1 METKRDSIAVLF
13 DLDGVIIDTETQY
26 TRFWD
31 EQGRRHL
38 LVDDYGHRIKRQTL
52 NQIYSGDFIGRTD
65 VQLQISNDLQR
76 FENQMS
82 YDYIPGAQDFIADL
96 RRNGAKIAIVT
107 SSNEAKMSH
116 VYKAHPEFSKQFDHI
131 LTADMFTRSKPA
143 PDCFLLGMKLFG
155 TSAQHT
161 FVFEDSFHGLQAG
174 RDSGAIVI
182 GLTTTNSREVLDGKA
197 HHLIDDFRNLTY
209 AQLIGWSRQQI

>member
-1 METKRDSIAVLF
+1 MDRNTIIAALF
-13 DLDGVIIDTETQY
+13 DFDGVIMDTEGQY
-26 TRFWD
+26 TIFWD
-31 EQGRRHL
+31 EQGYQYLGEKDFGR
-38 LVDDYGHRIKRQTL
+38 RIKGQTL
-52 NQIYSGDFIGRTD
+52 TQIYDNHFAGMTD
-65 VQLQISNDLQR
+65 VQQQIRVDLDT
-76 FENQMS
+76 FEANMQFN
-82 YDYIPGAQDFIADL
+82 YIPGVEAFLDDL
-96 RRNGAKIAIVT
+96 KANGVKIAVVT
-107 SSNEAKMSH
+107 SSNEKKMAN
-116 VYKAHPEFSKQFDHI
+116 VYKAHPRLTERFDRI
-131 LTADMFTRSKPA
+131 ITADMFTESKPN
-143 PDCFLLGMKLFG
+143 PECFLLGMKLFG